1 MNLSKKLIIRYCV
14 LIILFFPVLVW
25 AALPPPTVDSLIP
38 NDSRALSN
46 EPLNFTSSFSSASGW
61 QNIKDVYFV
70 INTGLSF
77 ENCFYGYYHQNT
89 NKFYL
94 RNDDNTAWLGGYAP
108 GEEKIIENTYAKLDC
123 SLSQSTGQD
132 KTLTIKW
139 SIRLKDTMALK
150 ELKLYLFVRDDNNYI
165 SGWRQMGIFYLY
177 RRPILPPFQSQPNL
191 D

>member
-1 MNLSKKLIIRYCV
+1 MKNSMKIYP
-14 LIILFFPVLVW
+14 ILMLVFFPALVW

-38 NDSRALSN
+38 NDSRALSGA
-46 EPLNFTSSFSSASGW
+46 PLNFTSSFSSASGW

-70 INTGLSF
+70 INTGPSF
-77 ENCFYGYYHQNT
+77 ENRFYGYYNQDT

-94 RNDDNTAWLGGYAP
+94 RNDDNTAWLGSYAP
-108 GEEKIIENTYAKLDC
+108 GEDKIIENSSAKLDC
-123 SLSQSTGQD
+123 SLSQFAGQD

-150 ELKLYLFVRDDNNYI
+150 ELKLYLFVRDDHNYV

-177 RRPILPPFQSQPNL
+177 RRPIFPPFQSQPNL